1 MKTSILKTF
10 CLATLML
17 AAQSVCGQ
25 RRAWQQTELKQWN
38 FSKNKTEWQQV
49 SIPHSCNAMDG
60 HSQSYY
66 RGKAYYKKQIEF
78 SKSDLKKP
86 AYILFEGAAQAATV
100 SVNGKQ
106 VIEHRGGYTP
116 FVVSLD
122 KFIHEGKFG
131 FQQKQWSPQPRIP
144 VEDEHSFVSAR
155 KIRLVSHACKH
166 TVCKPRKSHGKS

>member
-116 FVVSLD
+116 L
-122 KFIHEGKFG
+122 
-131 FQQKQWSPQPRIP
+131 W
-144 VEDEHSFVSAR
+144 
-155 KIRLVSHACKH
+155 
-166 TVCKPRKSHGKS
+166 